1 MALPLSVKV
10 VGDSPLLRLG
20 LEAGITDRSD
30 LQLTPPDGTVAP
42 DVVLWV
48 AAQPLD
54 AQEALRW
61 RSQYPETPIL
71 AILSLPQRSQLSML
85 QTLGIEGAWAIS
97 SDFDDLE
104 ATLRQIV
111 AGQTRWPLPQD
122 IRSTPVPPLGFFQ
135 WLHQSN
141 LVQIDT
147 QLLAI
152 EGQLRHPDW
161 SWLDRTFM
169 MGRRRE
175 LKAAR
180 VLMDW
185 LWNGGQATPLLALAQ
200 PPAPAADPLTLSPTA
215 RRIRDRQH
223 LQVLLWDHLTER
235 LQQPLTNLTGRPLEL
250 DILRRDRQRELLAII
265 LRRLNDLIADLQ
277 FSQLSAEQIVE
288 KLPQLHQDL
297 WQQSLSDFYGRYRDL
312 QIDSTKI
319 ELASRLRDEWPRL
332 APDLAAR
339 LHGDRQ
345 LLLTLVHGLPVM
357 IDGTAYPLEAPEA
370 QTRLQLLL
378 ENLLLRLGNAVIQ
391 PLLNCFAEV
400 TAIKQEFYDAQHL
413 SNRELTRF
421 RNQLNWA
428 DRWEQLLD
436 TPRSIYESQWP
447 LLYFTAEGI
456 DRCQVYAPR
465 EQELQQLSGVQQTI
479 TLVLEARD
487 AIAPQ
492 VSNLIRWLGSGVV
505 FVLTQLIGRGIGLV
519 GRGVL
524 QGIGNAWQPDRRL
537 KGDR

>member
-10 VGDSPLLRLG
+10 VGDSPLLQLG

-135 WLHQSN
+135 WLHQSS
-141 LVQIDT
+141 LVQIDS

-297 WQQSLSDFYGRYRDL
+297 WQHSLSDFYGRYRDL

-378 ENLLLRLGNAVIQ
+378 ENLLLRLGNAVVQ

-447 LLYFTAEGI
+447 LLYFTDEGI

>member
-1 MALPLSVKV
+1 MALALSVQV
-10 VGDSPLLRLG
+10 VGDLPLLRLG
-20 LEAGITDRSD
+20 LEAGLADRPT
-30 LQLTPPDGTVAP
+30 LQRVPPDGTVAP
-42 DVVLWV
+42 AIVLWV
-48 AAQPLD
+48 ASQPLD

-61 RSQYPETPIL
+61 RAQYPETPIL

-85 QTLGIEGAWAIS
+85 QTLGIDGAWTIS

-104 ATLRQIV
+104 TTIRQV
-111 AGQTRWPLPQD
+111 ASGQARWPLPQD
-122 IRSTPVPPLGFFQ
+122 LRSPASAPLGFFQ
-135 WLHQSN
+135 WLHQSS

-152 EGQLRHPDW
+152 EGQIRHPDW
-161 SWLDRTFM
+161 NWLDRTFM
-169 MGRRRE
+169 AGRRRE

-180 VLMDW
+180 QLIDT
-185 LWNGGQATPLLALAQ
+185 LFNGGQATPLLAMAQ
-200 PPAPAADPLTLSPTA
+200 PPAPSVDPLTLSPTA
-215 RRIRDRQH
+215 RRVRDRHH
-223 LQVLLWDHLTER
+223 LQTLLWDQVATR
-235 LQQPLTNLTGRPLEL
+235 LQEPLSNLTGRPLEL
-250 DILRRDRQRELLAII
+250 DILRSDCKRELLAII

-277 FSQLSAEQIVE
+277 FSQLSAEQIIE

-297 WQQSLSDFYGRYRDL
+297 WQHCLCDFYGRYRDL
-312 QIDSTKI
+312 QIESTKI
-319 ELASRLRDEWPRL
+319 ELVSRLKTEWPRL
-332 APDLAAR
+332 APSLATR

-357 IDGTAYPLEAPEA
+357 IDGTAYPLESPEA
-370 QTRLQLLL
+370 QARLQLLL
-378 ENLLLRLGNAVIQ
+378 ENLLLRLANAIVQ
-391 PLLNCFAEV
+391 PLLNCFADV

-428 DRWEQLLD
+428 DRWEQALE

-447 LLYFTAEGI
+447 LLQFSAEGI
-456 DRCQVYAPR
+456 DRCQIYAPR
-465 EQELQQLSGVQQTI
+465 EQELQQLSGLQQTV

-492 VSNLIRWLGSGVV
+492 VSSLIHWIGSGIV
-505 FVLTQLIGRGIGLV
+505 FVLTQLLGRGIGLV

-524 QGIGNAWQPDRRL
+524 QGIGSAWQPDRRI

>member
-10 VGDSPLLRLG
+10 VGDLPLIQLG
-20 LEAGITDRSD
+20 LEAGMADRPG

-54 AQEALRW
+54 AQTALRW

-71 AILSLPQRSQLSML
+71 AIIALPQRSQLSML

-104 ATLRQIV
+104 ATVQQV
-111 AGQTRWPLPQD
+111 AAGQARWPLPQD
-122 IRSTPVPPLGFFQ
+122 LRTPIAPPLGFFQ
-135 WLHQSN
+135 WLHQSS

-152 EGQLRHPDW
+152 EGQLRHPHW
-161 SWLDRTFM
+161 NWLDRTFM
-169 MGRRRE
+169 TGRRRE

-180 VLMDW
+180 ALMDW
-185 LWNGGQATPLLALAQ
+185 LWNGGQPTPLLALAQ
-200 PPAPAADPLTLSPTA
+200 PPAPAAESLVLSPTA

-223 LQVLLWDHLTER
+223 LKVLLWDQLTER
-235 LQQPLTNLTGRPLEL
+235 LQQPLSNLTGRPLEL
-250 DILRRDRQRELLAII
+250 DILRSDRQRELLAII

-277 FSQLSAEQIVE
+277 FSQLSTEQIVE
-288 KLPQLHQDL
+288 KLPQLRQDL

-312 QIDSTKI
+312 QLDSATI
-319 ELASRLRDEWPRL
+319 ELSSRLSDEWTRL
-332 APDLAAR
+332 APSLVAR

-345 LLLTLVHGLPVM
+345 VLLTLVHGLPVM
-357 IDGTAYPLEAPEA
+357 IDGTAYALEAPEA
-370 QTRLQLLL
+370 QARLQLLL
-378 ENLLLRLGNAVIQ
+378 ENLLLRLANAIVQ

-428 DRWEQLLD
+428 DRWEQLLEN
-436 TPRSIYESQWP
+436 PRSIYESQWP
-447 LLYFTAEGI
+447 LLHFVADGI

-465 EQELQQLSGVQQTI
+465 DQELQQLSGVQQTI
-479 TLVLEARD
+479 TLVMEARD

-492 VSNLIRWLGSGVV
+492 VSGLIRWLGSGVV
-505 FVLTQLIGRGIGLV
+505 FVLTQLLGRGIGLV

-537 KGDR
+537 KSDR